1 MEEREIVELYW
12 NRDEAAIRETE
23 QRYGSYL
30 FRIAYNILAVWQD
43 SEECLSDTY
52 LRAWNAIPPKR
63 PENLKLFLGRITRNL
78 ALDRRKGEMTE
89 KRGGGQQALV
99 LEELEECVSGGT
111 SPQEQ
116 LEEKLLGELISTFLR
131 QQPQLT
137 RRCFVLRY
145 WYLEPM
151 PVIAQELGLTVG
163 GTKSLLH
170 RTRKKL
176 KAYLEKEG
184 IVV

>member
-1 MEEREIVELYW
+1 MEEQEIIALYW
-12 NRDEAAIRETE
+12 KRDEAAIEETE
-23 QRYGSYL
+23 RCYGSYL

-52 LRAWNAIPPKR
+52 LRAWNAMPPRR
-63 PENLKLFLGRITRNL
+63 PENLKLFLGKITRNL
-78 ALDRRKGEMTE
+78 ALDRRKGSMAE
-89 KRGGGQQALV
+89 KRGGGQWVCA
-99 LEELEECVSGGT
+99 LEELEECVSGGI

-116 LEEKLLGELISTFLR
+116 LDEKLVGELISNFLR
-131 QQPQLT
+131 QQPEKT

-145 WYLEPM
+145 WYLEPIA
-151 PVIAQELGLTVG
+151 VIAQEMGLTAA

-176 KAYLEKEG
+176 KVYLEKEG
-184 IVV
+184 VFV

>member
-1 MEEREIVELYW
+1 
-12 NRDEAAIRETE
+12 
-23 QRYGSYL
+23 
-30 FRIAYNILAVWQD
+30 
-43 SEECLSDTY
+43 
-52 LRAWNAIPPKR
+52 
-63 PENLKLFLGRITRNL
+63 
-78 ALDRRKGEMTE
+78 MTE
-89 KRGGGQQALV
+89 KRGGGQQTLA

-116 LEEKLLGELISTFLR
+116 LEEKLLGELISTFLW
-131 QQPQLT
+131 QQSKLI

-145 WYLEPM
+145 WYLEPI

-163 GTKSLLH
+163 GTKSMLH